1 MSCVRW
7 EVNLHCGLDSGNT
20 VACCTKHAV
29 PTEVAVSFNGG
40 SFDIVGF
47 EGRVMDLQRRITS
60 EVEHV
65 SLYDVICPELS
76 LVSAWISVSVG
87 QMNYDW
93 LSDAHDGLNHTPF
106 GASISPAITANQ
118 VLSMSK
124 SMDLD
129 SMMGMACPIS
139 LASVGPRAMQVL

>member
-1 MSCVRW
+1 M
-7 EVNLHCGLDSGNT
+7 
-20 VACCTKHAV
+20 
-29 PTEVAVSFNGG
+29 
-40 SFDIVGF
+40 VGF
-47 EGRVMDLQRRITS
+47 EGRFMDLQRRITS

-65 SLYDVICPELS
+65 SLYGVICPEPS

-93 LSDAHDGLNHTPF
+93 LSDAHDELNHTLV

-118 VLSMSK
+118 VSSMSK